1 MRPIL
6 KLSCKKTTELV
17 EQQWFV
23 KLGFLENLKL
33 KIHLSICKACCS
45 YHEQSKAID
54 YFFNQNTATAL
65 AKEGQ
70 EENNILKNNI
80 INNLNNL

>member
-1 MRPIL
+1 MKPIL
-6 KLSCKKTTELV
+6 KLSCKKATELV
-17 EQQWFV
+17 EQQEFV
-23 KLGFLENLKL
+23 KLGFFENLKL

-54 YFFNQNTATAL
+54 YFFNQNSATSL
-65 AKEGQ
+65 AKEEQ
-70 EENNILKNNI
+70 EEHILLKNNI